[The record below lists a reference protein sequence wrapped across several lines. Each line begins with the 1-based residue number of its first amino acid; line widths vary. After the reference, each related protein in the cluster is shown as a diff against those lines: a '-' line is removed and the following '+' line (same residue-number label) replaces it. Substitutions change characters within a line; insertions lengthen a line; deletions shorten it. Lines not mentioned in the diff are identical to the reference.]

1 MTPLGDTG
9 LFSQVLIVST
19 QKLSQALPAQQ
30 NQALKEQDQ
39 ILSTP
44 SRPRALP
51 LATSIPGCFHGLAQV
66 SFQSGIHGWLQLQ
79 QFPSLPLPVCI
90 QHVCPSN
97 RLHGLELCV
106 SLTVHVPLLNGRA
119 HTGRCFGLRYHHL
132 HLKQC
137 LASELCTIQLS
148 LRF

>member
-39 ILSTP
+39 ILSIP

-79 QFPSLPLPVCI
+79 QFPSLALPVCI

-97 RLHGLELCV
+97 RLHSLELCAC
-106 SLTVHVPLLNGRA
+106 LTIHVPLLNGRA
-119 HTGRCFGLRYHHL
+119 HTGRCFGLLYHRL

-137 LASELCTIQLS
+137 LASGLRTTQLS